1 MYQPTSISGL
11 DIDSGEKQIKLGK
24 ISANLALISQETNL
38 LDDKIVRNEVEISD
52 NLKKLNDEISNFEA
66 SFLDI

>member
-1 MYQPTSISGL
+1 MYNPTSISGL
-11 DIDSGEKQIKLGK
+11 DIDSGEKE
-24 ISANLALISQETNL
+24 ISQETNF

>member
-38 LDDKIVRNEVEISD
+38 LDDKISGNAVKISE
-52 NLKKLNDEISNFEA
+52 NVKQLNDEISNFEA

>member
-11 DIDSGEKQIKLGK
+11 DIDSGEKEIKPGK
-24 ISANLALISQETNL
+24 ISANLVLISQETNF